1 MDVTFALLC
10 DAANTTAD
18 GRLNILGQLDLIGSK
33 SFPAVVPIL
42 HLVIRLSASPAEA
55 GTDRDASIRI
65 LDEDGEIVGEAKG
78 RIWVPQP
85 SSPGRPSQLHL
96 IQPFVNVSFERPGRH
111 AFHILVGGDEK
122 AVVPLDVVQ
131 SLADSE
137 AEHAD

>member
-1 MDVTFALLC
+1 MDVTLALLC

-18 GRLNILGQLDLIGSK
+18 GRLNILGQLDLISSR

-42 HLVIRLSASPAEA
+42 NLVIRLSASPAET

-65 LDEDGEIVGEAKG
+65 LDEDGEILEEMTGQ
-78 RIWVPQP
+78 IWIPQS

-111 AFHILVGGDEK
+111 AFHILIGGDEK
-122 AVVPLDVVQ
+122 ASVPLDVVQ
-131 SLADSE
+131 SLADAE